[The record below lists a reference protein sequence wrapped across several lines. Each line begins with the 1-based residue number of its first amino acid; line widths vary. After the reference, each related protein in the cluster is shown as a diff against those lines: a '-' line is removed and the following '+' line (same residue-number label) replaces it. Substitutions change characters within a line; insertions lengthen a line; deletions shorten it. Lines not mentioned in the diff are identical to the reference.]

1 MKLHGNIR
9 RNIRLLRIGYI
20 LTSHGMAALALRLR
34 LLRPYAWLVQL
45 FREDALPA
53 DLGTQI
59 REALEKLGPTFIKF
73 GQMLSTRVDL
83 LPLEVALELKKLQD
97 DVPPAPFEHVKE
109 VIERTF
115 KKPLTGEH
123 GLFASFDEQAIAAAS
138 IAQVHFAELR
148 NGRQVAV
155 KVRRPHIHRTIEAD
169 LAILRLLAAMFERY
183 FPEYQRLKA
192 KCVVEEFATSI
203 RGELNLRAEAA
214 HASRFAEN
222 FESIEGV
229 RVPEVLWDYTQT
241 EVLTSERISGIPI
254 DEREAL
260 QAAGHDT
267 LSLCERATTL
277 FFHMVFV
284 DGYFHADMHPG
295 NIFVASN
302 GDIILLD
309 FGIVGRL
316 EVRPRRY
323 LADMLL
329 AFLRSDYR
337 KAAIV
342 HIEAGYVPRNTN
354 ISAFEDALREVAVP
368 IFNRPLGEI
377 SIAELLLCMFA
388 VTERFQMETQPELL
402 LLQKTM
408 VVIEGVARELADDVN
423 IWELAKPLVSSWMM
437 QHMGPKAQ
445 LEFMAVDVK
454 NQLHDWMALPSRM
467 ETVFEH
473 VENNNQVMMSQTP
486 SFSFVLIGALC
497 CAAGGAALMAYSAG
511 VSPLASHWGLLV
523 GSGLL
528 LTGSLMVVRSK

>member
-1 MKLHGNIR
+1 MKLSGNIR
-9 RNIRLLRIGYI
+9 RNLRLLRIGYI
-20 LTSHGMAALALRLR
+20 LTSHGMAALAMRMR
-34 LLRPYAWLVQL
+34 LLRPYAWLIQL
-45 FREDALPA
+45 FRDDTLPH
-53 DLGTQI
+53 DLGGQI

-97 DVPPAPFEHVKE
+97 HVPPAPFEHVQS

-115 KKPLTGEH
+115 KKPLTGEG
-123 GLFASFDEQAIAAAS
+123 GLYQSFDETPIAAAS
-138 IAQVHFAELR
+138 IAQVHFAILPD
-148 NGRQVAV
+148 GQQVAV
-155 KVRRPHIHRTIEAD
+155 KVRRPHIHKTIEAD

-214 HASRFAEN
+214 HASRFEEN
-222 FESIEGV
+222 FKALDGV
-229 RVPEVLWDYTQT
+229 RVPHVIWDYTHV
-241 EVLTSERISGIPI
+241 EVLTTERIMGFPI
-254 DEREAL
+254 DERASII
-260 QAAGHDT
+260 AAGLDP
-267 LSLCERATTL
+267 LKICERATTL

-295 NIFVASN
+295 NIFVAQN
-302 GDIILLD
+302 GDIVLLD

-316 EVRPRRY
+316 DLRPRRY

-329 AFLRSDYR
+329 AFLRADYHQ
-337 KAAIV
+337 AAIV
-342 HIEAGYVPRNTN
+342 HVEAGYVPRDTN

-368 IFNRPLGEI
+368 IFNRPLADI

-423 IWELAKPLVSSWMM
+423 IWELAKPLVSTWMM
-437 QHMGPKAQ
+437 KHLGPKAKIEHVAED
-445 LEFMAVDVK
+445 LK
-454 NQLHDWMALPSRM
+454 TQLHDWMTLPTRM
-467 ETVFEH
+467 DTMIEH
-473 VENNNQVMMSQTP
+473 VIQSKLMEPPKP
-486 SFSFVLIGALC
+486 SILPIIMG
-497 CAAGGAALMAYSAG
+497 
-511 VSPLASHWGLLV
+511 GLLSAV
-523 GSGLL
+523 GIAMLLGQTLHIPHWHLILGSGLL
-528 LTGSLMVVRSK
+528 IFGIIMIFQRKS